1 MFGRPSSPGRDRRLP
16 PWHRR
21 PKLIHAVTTHTQLI
35 DREVNVA
42 HIERRGQGRW
52 RARYRAPDGRERS
65 RTFATKGDAERWLAG
80 IQVARA
86 RGEWVDPA
94 LARTRLDAW
103 AERWL
108 EMAAPS
114 LRAST
119 LASYESLVRSRVVP
133 ALGRFRLGDL
143 RPSDVQDFVNDLA
156 AEGLSVSRIR
166 KCRIVL
172 GLMLDA
178 AVRDGI
184 IARNVARGARL
195 PRATRRE
202 AAYFEPEVVDSIVAD
217 LDEPYALLVR
227 VLGLLGLRYG
237 EAIAIQRQA
246 VDLLHRRILIQRSVT
261 EVSGRLVWTTPKS
274 HAERQAPL
282 PPSLARALEQ
292 HLSTNVGPEAHAL
305 VFTSANGG
313 VVRLSNF
320 NHRIWRPVLRRL
332 GLPVVGVHVLRHSA
346 AARMI
351 AAGASPKAVQTVLG
365 HANAGFTLSV
375 YGHMFDADLDDLAT
389 RLDEPRTARPAELS
403 RPVRGLRAVDRQ
415 HNTRATK
422 PDQHKRRGA
431 GRNRTFDRGIMSPL
445 L

>member
-1 MFGRPSSPGRDRRLP
+1 
-16 PWHRR
+16 
-21 PKLIHAVTTHTQLI
+21 
-35 DREVNVA
+35 VA
-42 HIERRGQGRW
+42 HIERRGAGRW

-65 RTFATKGDAERWLAG
+65 RTFHTKRDAERWLAG
-80 IQVARA
+80 IHVARA
-86 RGEWVDPA
+86 RGEWVDPT
-94 LARTRLDAW
+94 LARTRLDVW

-119 LASYESLVRSRVVP
+119 LASYQSLVHSRVLP

-156 AEGLSVSRIR
+156 ADGLSVSRIR

-172 GLMLDA
+172 ALMLDA

-184 IARNVARGARL
+184 IGRNVARGARL

-202 AAYFEPEVVDSIVAD
+202 AAYFEPEVVDSIVAA
-217 LDEPYALLVR
+217 LDDPYCLLVR
-227 VLGLLGLRYG
+227 VLGVVGLRYG
-237 EAIAIQRQA
+237 EAVALERHA
-246 VDLLHRRILIQRSVT
+246 VDLLRRRLLVRRSVT
-261 EVSGRLVWTTPKS
+261 EVSGQLVWGTPKS
-274 HAERQAPL
+274 HAERQVPL

-292 HLSTNVGPEAHAL
+292 HLSSCVGSAVDAL
-305 VFTSANGG
+305 VFTGPNGG

-320 NHRIWRPVLRRL
+320 NHRIWRPVLHRL
-332 GLPVVGVHVLRHSA
+332 GLPAAGVHVLRHSA

-375 YGHMFDADLDDLAT
+375 YGHMFDADLDDLAQ
-389 RLDEPRTARPAELS
+389 RLDEPRNASRSEFSRPA
-403 RPVRGLRAVDRQ
+403 RGLHSVDRPRKARSTGSDL
-415 HNTRATK
+415 HE
-422 PDQHKRRGA
+422 PRGA
-431 GRNRTFDRGIMSPL
+431 GRDRTFDRGIMSPL